1 MEILLGSSPALS
13 ESGICLDACSSLAA
27 WGSSGLSDGW
37 SLDDWLLWGLDDWL
51 LWSLDDWLLWSGLLS
66 LFVGLV
72 SGVFGGISGILGCLF
87 SLGGGLLLGLLDVI
101 LSLLCQILDRFVGTF
116 G

>member
-13 ESGICLDACSSLAA
+13 ESGICLDTCSSLAA
-27 WGSSGLSDGW
+27 WGSGGLSDGCR
-37 SLDDWLLWGLDDWL
+37 LDDWLLWR
-51 LWSLDDWLLWSGLLS
+51 LDDWLLWSGLLS
-66 LFVGLV
+66 LLVGLV
-72 SGVFGGISGILGCLF
+72 SGVFGGISGILDCLF

-101 LSLLCQILDRFVGTF
+101 LSLLCQILNRFGGTF

>member
-27 WGSSGLSDGW
+27 WGSDGLSDG
-37 SLDDWLLWGLDDWL
+37 
-51 LWSLDDWLLWSGLLS
+51 WSLDDWLLWSGLLS
-66 LFVGLV
+66 LLVGLV

-101 LSLLCQILDRFVGTF
+101 LSLLCQILDRFIGTL